1 MTKIGITGHQ
11 NIGTEQVLNWVR
23 AEIENSIRLA
33 SCTHGYTCLAI
44 GADQLFAEV
53 LKAHSISFTAIIP
66 CFQYDQAFLSDVTVQ
81 RYKELR
87 ADASNTILL
96 DFGEPSAKA
105 FYAAGKR
112 VTDEADLLIAVW
124 DGKPA
129 KGLGGTADVVH
140 YAQKKGKLIV
150 HINTLDLYVTKYQ

>member
-11 NIGTEQVLNWVR
+11 NIGTDQVLDWVR
-23 AEIENSIRLA
+23 TEIENSIRLA
-33 SCTHGYTCLAI
+33 NCTHGYTCLAV

-53 LKAHSISFTAIIP
+53 LKANSISFTVIIP
-66 CFQYDQAFLSDVTVQ
+66 CFQYDQTFLSDATV
-81 RYKELR
+81 RHYKELR
-87 ADASNTILL
+87 ADSSSTILL
-96 DFGEPSAKA
+96 DFIEPSAKA

-112 VTDEADLLIAVW
+112 VADEADLLIAVW

-140 YAQKKGKLIV
+140 YAQKNGKPIV